1 MKSIRVGTRK
11 SRLAMVQ
18 TDIVAGMIRSRFP
31 EMQVEVVPMNT
42 LGDRLPLEKR
52 AEVEGKA
59 VFTQD
64 IEIALLGGAI
74 DLAVH
79 SMKDLPNQLDDGLT
93 IGATPARGDV
103 RDAMVAREDG
113 RTISTLRSGA
123 VIGTSSIRRKAQ
135 LRAMRS
141 DISVVDL
148 HGNVDTR
155 LLRVEREENLDGI
168 VIAAAGLERLGESR
182 RVSQYFSPLEMIP
195 APCQGAIAVEIR
207 EGDEYAREVLS
218 GIDDERVRAETTCE
232 RSFARELGVDCDVPA
247 GATATVGGGTVTL
260 HAIILSPDGGR
271 VVRGSAASDLANAEG
286 LGARLARQLLRDGGD
301 ELIRG
306 ARGS

>member
-1 MKSIRVGTRK
+1 
-11 SRLAMVQ
+11 
-18 TDIVAGMIRSRFP
+18 
-31 EMQVEVVPMNT
+31 
-42 LGDRLPLEKR
+42 
-52 AEVEGKA
+52 
-59 VFTQD
+59 
-64 IEIALLGGAI
+64 
-74 DLAVH
+74 
-79 SMKDLPNQLDDGLT
+79 
-93 IGATPARGDV
+93 
-103 RDAMVAREDG
+103 MVAREDG
-113 RTISTLRSGA
+113 RTLSTLRSGA

-155 LLRVEREENLDGI
+155 LLKVERENLDGI
-168 VIAAAGLERLGESR
+168 VIAAAGLERLGESG
-182 RVSQYFSPLEMIP
+182 RVSQYFSPREMIP

-218 GIDDERVRAETTCE
+218 GIDDGRVRAETTCE

-260 HAIILSPDGGR
+260 HAIILSSDGGR
-271 VVRGSAASDLANAEG
+271 IVRGSAASELGDAEG

-306 ARGS
+306 VRGS